1 MLYPLAR
8 HFLFKLNPEQAHNL
22 SIKYLPRLLG
32 TPLDCFFRH
41 SLPQRPVTVMG
52 LNFANPVDRLPASI
66 KTGSVSTHLVPWGSA
81 LLK

>member
-8 HFLFKLNPEQAHNL
+8 HFLFKLNPEQAHDL

-41 SLPQRPVTVMG
+41 SLPTIIAFICYFNAIFFYYTFRY
-52 LNFANPVDRLPASI
+52 I
-66 KTGSVSTHLVPWGSA
+66 
-81 LLK
+81 

>member
-8 HFLFKLNPEQAHNL
+8 HFLFKLNPEQAHDL

-52 LNFANPVDRLPASI
+52 LNFCQP
-66 KTGSVSTHLVPWGSA
+66 TGAGAGSD
-81 LLK
+81 